1 MPMDTKTLKVDLTE
15 DEWELI
21 EAILNYKLAYP
32 IGYPNLLFY
41 AQQKFDELTDI

>member
-21 EAILNYKLAYP
+21 EAIRNYKLAYHN
-32 IGYPNLLFY
+32 GYPNQLFY
-41 AQQKFDELTDI
+41 AQQKFDEQTDI